1 MVPCQRPGPD
11 GSTREFG
18 RRCHREPLCRSLGWT
33 RQFDDVTVVGSKFSF
48 DDDES
53 PTTATVE
60 FEIHEN
66 GERQDLHVASFLMPG
81 PFSLAEIDSDC
92 CDYFRDHVT

>member
-1 MVPCQRPGPD
+1 MAALGNSADGVTENPSAGPWD
-11 GSTREFG
+11 GHG
-18 RRCHREPLCRSLGWT
+18 
-33 RQFDDVTVVGSKFSF
+33 QFDDVTVVGSKFSF